1 MGNEHS
7 SSRNT
12 TGFPSRYEQLS
23 HVDDAALVGHM
34 QTGDGDALAVLFDR
48 YYNLVLGTALRIL
61 RDRGE
66 AEDVLQNVFVEIFQ
80 SAGQFDPLRG
90 TFYVWLM
97 QYAYHRSLNRKNYL
111 VARQFYANVDV
122 AELNEFEQTL
132 HNLYSQPSQEC
143 TRFVREALAMLDE
156 RQRRTIEMVH
166 YEGLTLKAVAEQS
179 QESFSAV
186 RHQYYRGLAQ
196 LKEHLK
202 SVATG
207 VDGAGAQSSSPNL
220 EVFRA
225 KA

>member
-1 MGNEHS
+1 MCNSPAG
-7 SSRNT
+7 
-12 TGFPSRYEQLS
+12 YEQLRDS
-23 HVDDAALVGHM
+23 DDPTLVGHM
-34 QTGDGDALAVLFDR
+34 QAGNGDALAVLFDR

-80 SAGQFDPLRG
+80 AAGRFDPRRG

-122 AELNEFEQTL
+122 TELNEFAQTR
-132 HNLYSQPSQEC
+132 HKLYSQPSQEC

-166 YEGLTLKAVAEQS
+166 YEGLTLKAVAEKS
-179 QESFSAV
+179 EESFSAV
-186 RHQYYRGLAQ
+186 RHQYYRGLAR
-196 LKEHLK
+196 LKKHLK
-202 SVATG
+202 SVAVRMESAG
-207 VDGAGAQSSSPNL
+207 VQSDSPNPGVL
-220 EVFRA
+220 RA